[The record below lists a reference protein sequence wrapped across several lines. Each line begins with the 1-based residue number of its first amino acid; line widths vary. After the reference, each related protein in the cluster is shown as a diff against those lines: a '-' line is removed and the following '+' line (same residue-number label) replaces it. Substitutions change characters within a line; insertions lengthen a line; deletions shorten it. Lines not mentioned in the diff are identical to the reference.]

1 LGAAARHRLVAQR
14 GDKGLI
20 DARDARED
28 GDAAAAEACG
38 DAWLGTLGTYGMDVD
53 ASITDVVGTFVLGV

>member
-38 DAWLGTLGTYGMDVD
+38 DAWLGTYGMDVD
-53 ASITDVVGTFVLGV
+53 ASMTDVVGTFVLGV